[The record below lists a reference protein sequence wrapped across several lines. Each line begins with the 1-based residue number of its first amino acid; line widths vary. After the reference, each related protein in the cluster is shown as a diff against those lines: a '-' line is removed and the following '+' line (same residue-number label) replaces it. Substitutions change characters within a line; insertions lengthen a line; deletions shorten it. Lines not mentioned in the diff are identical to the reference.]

1 MVLLGLRLYHDIEN
15 FFQFLAST
23 CFGCFSAL
31 RHVKYEV
38 HDDIAVLRMDTPNEK
53 ASTEL

>member
-1 MVLLGLRLYHDIEN
+1 MIIEN

-53 ASTEL
+53 VSAEATNQ